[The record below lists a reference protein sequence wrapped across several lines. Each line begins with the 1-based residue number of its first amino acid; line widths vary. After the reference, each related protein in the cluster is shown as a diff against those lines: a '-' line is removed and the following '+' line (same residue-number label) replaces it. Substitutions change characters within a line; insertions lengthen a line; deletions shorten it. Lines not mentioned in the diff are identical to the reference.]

1 MAMTVGFFDEVGR
14 AGRAP
19 LCSWRARLAATMI
32 KRLMLCSGSSGIEQW
47 ALFLTVFS
55 GIGKSLTRFY
65 FKRRQNRLDARLHSD
80 PAHPL
85 GPHDGGQRFGGRLQI
100 IIDQQVI
107 VLTVIPDF
115 ASGIAQPA
123 LDHVTGILRAG
134 TQPLFEDLAG
144 WRQDKNGNRVRNLTL
159 QLSRTLDI
167 NVEHEVL
174 ALPLGQLEGGAVR
187 AVVIAEDI
195 GMLQEL
201 IPGHARFE
209 F

>member
-1 MAMTVGFFDEVGR
+1 MAMTVGFLDEVGR

-55 GIGKSLTRFY
+55 GISTSFTRFY
-65 FKRRQNRLDARLHSD
+65 FKSRQYRLDARFHPD

-85 GPHDGGQRFGGRLQI
+85 GPHNSGQRFGGRLQV

-107 VLTVIPDF
+107 VLTVIPDL

-123 LDHVTGILRAG
+123 LDYVTGILRAG
-134 TQPLFEDLAG
+134 AQP
-144 WRQDKNGNRVRNLTL
+144 
-159 QLSRTLDI
+159 
-167 NVEHEVL
+167 
-174 ALPLGQLEGGAVR
+174 
-187 AVVIAEDI
+187 
-195 GMLQEL
+195 
-201 IPGHARFE
+201 
-209 F
+209 